1 MTALAGTPADD
12 ARLQVSRPSS
22 TTLLQR
28 DVPVR
33 VAGTDLHGA
42 QPGSGYVVPP
52 ALVRR
57 VDGQVLQLTPVLY
70 AVLEAIDG
78 QRDLD
83 EIAVV
88 VSRVTRRHLLADD
101 VELLVDSQLRPLG
114 LVLGRDGTHP
124 PLKKANPLL

>member
-1 MTALAGTPADD
+1 MTLLAGRPADD
-12 ARLQVSRPSS
+12 ARLHDRGLQDGGRDAS
-22 TTLLQR
+22 TLVQP

-33 VAGTDLHGA
+33 VSGTHLYGA

-114 LVLGRDGTHP
+114 LVLGRDGT
-124 PLKKANPLL
+124 